1 MLFVE
6 VFVIES
12 GLCLPHCFIERG
24 REILYVPIIERS
36 ERTVH
41 LQNLVADIK
50 ASWIV
55 VFAYGDT

>member
-36 ERTVH
+36 E